1 MLVRL
6 YIFALKLIMFALKL
20 ICTSDILRQKCAPDF
35 TLNSFYFYLAEMRKW
50 ALKDFWA
57 SNMYIRSSKKLSSYS
72 FGFWRKTIENFFMRI
87 TFFPK
92 LQRIDMYCKKYTY
105 IHNQIF
111 YCFCFCHWCHSI
123 PLHQSTKIQKINTNS
138 LYNSS
143 YFVSFCGFSC
153 IWYSFVS

>member
-1 MLVRL
+1 MALFRPFL
-6 YIFALKLIMFALKL
+6 AIFSSTTRISF
-20 ICTSDILRQKCAPDF
+20 TNGSSDCHF
-35 TLNSFYFYLAEMRKW
+35 EVLNGSIIYKYLNW
-50 ALKDFWA
+50 FND
-57 SNMYIRSSKKLSSYS
+57 

-123 PLHQSTKIQKINTNS
+123 PLHQSTKIRKSIWS
-138 LYNSS
+138 CDELRIYNSF